1 MITQHELL
9 DIAIQ
14 QVGNRYLATMLIAKR
29 IRQLYH
35 GAPERLSRQEGESN
49 FSIAIRE
56 IAAGLVAM
64 NASSDIVIAGANVID
79 NEPPTAANDTLQE

>member
-1 MITQHELL
+1 M
-9 DIAIQ
+9 
-14 QVGNRYLATMLIAKR
+14 GNRYLATMLIAKR

-56 IAAGLVAM
+56 IAEGLVAVD
-64 NASSDIVIAGANVID
+64 ASSDIVIASTNGTD
-79 NEPPTAANDTLQE
+79 NEPPTAANNTLQE

>member
-1 MITQHELL
+1 MASLTCLRYNTRPVACVWFVFCPGGCTLITQHELL
-9 DIAIQ
+9 DTAIQ

-49 FSIAIRE
+49 FSIA
-56 IAAGLVAM
+56 
-64 NASSDIVIAGANVID
+64 
-79 NEPPTAANDTLQE
+79 T